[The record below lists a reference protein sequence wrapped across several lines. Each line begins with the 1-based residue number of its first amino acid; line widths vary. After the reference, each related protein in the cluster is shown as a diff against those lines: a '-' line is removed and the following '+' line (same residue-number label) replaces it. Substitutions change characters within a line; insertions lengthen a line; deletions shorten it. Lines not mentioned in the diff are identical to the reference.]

1 MTNISNILG
10 ERIRHYR
17 KSQHLSQE
25 KLSEL
30 ANLHPTYIGQLE
42 RGEKN
47 ASVETLY
54 KICNAL
60 DVPITTLLEKIDE
73 YKANEPLLKISKLSD
88 INSTY
93 AAIEIKETNHEINI
107 PLTVY
112 EILSK
117 ESLENQKNIFTIV
130 TAALKVNRK
139 FQ

>member
-10 ERIRHYR
+10 ERIRFYR
-17 KSQHLSQE
+17 KSQHMSQE

-47 ASVETLY
+47 ASIETLY

-73 YKANEPLLKISKLSD
+73 YKASGFPFKPTKISDSNFSNTTIT
-88 INSTY
+88 INNPNQT
-93 AAIEIKETNHEINI
+93 ANI
-107 PLTVY
+107 PLIVY
-112 EILSK
+112 ELLSK
-117 ESLENQKNIFTIV
+117 ESLENQKNILTIV
-130 TAALKVNRK
+130 TTALKINK
-139 FQ
+139 KYQ